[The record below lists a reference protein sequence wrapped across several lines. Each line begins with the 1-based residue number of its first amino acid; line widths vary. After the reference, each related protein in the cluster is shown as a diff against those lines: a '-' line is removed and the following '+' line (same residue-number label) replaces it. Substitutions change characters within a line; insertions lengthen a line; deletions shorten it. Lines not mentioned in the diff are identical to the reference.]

1 MRSVMMLLF
10 VMQGCIQETPSSNR
24 NFSIKIL
31 DFDYSLAYT
40 TQYTINQDSVMV
52 TGVSGVQGEKDKI
65 LLNRKI
71 KEKERQRLSA
81 FLSSFPIDSLS
92 NKYTD
97 SLVEDGNQKRVEVA
111 FENKQK
117 TIDLENFYQED
128 MSRLFKVV
136 NSVLEGKMQI
146 KYSK

>member
-1 MRSVMMLLF
+1 MMLLF